1 MQKRPDEML
10 KDLAAIFAER
20 NPIYGDNFIHFG
32 KIMTGLFPDGLAL
45 KTEDDFIRI
54 GMFVQIVSKVSRYA
68 PNLVGGGHA
77 DSLDDIAVYAQML
90 QYYDNM
96 KRSDQKELFD
106 DERRGG

>member
-20 NPIYGDNFIHFG
+20 NPIYGDNFIYFG
-32 KIMTGLFPDGLAL
+32 KIMLGLFPNGILL

-68 PNLVGGGHA
+68 PNLASGGHA
-77 DSLDDIAVYAQML
+77 DSLDDISVYCQML
-90 QYYDNM
+90 QYFDNLQ
-96 KRSDQKELFD
+96 RSNQKEMFD
-106 DERRGG
+106 GERRGG